1 MAADT
6 TRIPLFPLGIVVLPQ
21 MILPLHI
28 FEERYKLMIGECIA
42 ANTAF
47 GIVLFDGQSIRSV
60 GCTTRVSEVTRT
72 YADGRMDILTRGEQR
87 FVIHEIIEEKS
98 YMEARVQF
106 VADAPDPPDPAV
118 AKTVGEAHRLLKQIA
133 EVASLSDL
141 EALLALEDPPALS
154 YAIAAL
160 EGFTPT
166 ERQHFLEMASG
177 RERLEKSVKALAHL
191 LERYQLNREIKRLIG
206 GNGLVKGGNFKCARI
221 SHQPRQGKGTAAVN
235 A

>member
-1 MAADT
+1 
-6 TRIPLFPLGIVVLPQ
+6 VLPQ

-206 GNGLVKGGNFKCARI
+206 GNGHALDDLFK
-221 SHQPRQGKGTAAVN
+221 
-235 A
+235 

>member
-206 GNGLVKGGNFKCARI
+206 GNGHALDDLFK
-221 SHQPRQGKGTAAVN
+221 
-235 A
+235 